1 LSLLVHVVG
10 VHVVVIVLVALIIC
24 AWSLTLN
31 HCIFENL
38 FLVPCALCPVPCAL
52 FILFLALSFVG
63 LFRHVWVLGNH
74 ARHVVVPYSWWFD
87 PQPHRQQ
94 S

>member
-1 LSLLVHVVG
+1 MSLLVHVVG

-52 FILFLALSFVG
+52 CLVPLVPCPFFCWFVQARVG
-63 LFRHVWVLGNH
+63 FGKPRKTCCCPVL
-74 ARHVVVPYSWWFD
+74 VVV
-87 PQPHRQQ
+87 
-94 S
+94 